1 MSAAWIKPPES
12 SSSPYTIKNA
22 RVPLV
27 LLSIAED
34 NASIRNGGIGDDAD
48 DSSKGTP
55 EVALTNSSSKI
66 DRALSS
72 SYSGDRDGL
81 VLIDIT
87 VKDGIIAQ
95 IKASSSA
102 EEEEEEEK
110 GRNEQQLGTILLDAK
125 KGVCMPTFCDIHTH
139 VDKSHTCERS
149 RNESGSLAG
158 ADKSCQ
164 IDEIH
169 WTEEELTARMEFS
182 LKTAYAH
189 GTSAIRTHLMSG
201 PTQGALTW
209 PVFMKLREKWKG
221 RIELQGVSLSILSFF
236 KDEHASRNLARTVKA
251 HKGILGAAVS
261 CSDYGGT
268 DLDPFTT
275 CGDEL
280 HTLLDKVFQ
289 LAIEFELDLDF
300 HVDEN
305 GNEESKGLLH
315 ISDAA
320 IRNNYKGQIVC
331 GHCCSLAAQTP
342 ENLEIMLQAA
352 KRANITIV
360 SLPLVNQWLQNRCE
374 VGEKTPR
381 RRGIPLLKEIA
392 ARNIPVCLASDNIR
406 DQFYGYGDLDML
418 EVFRLSVFI
427 AHLDRPSLGD
437 WPKAVT
443 STPAHAMGLG
453 ETHGLIKEGGPANFV
468 LFRGRQY
475 SELFSRSQ
483 HDRLVVRNGK
493 WIAATVP
500 DYDELDPILAHH
512 ALSKTQP
519 LIENNNKENRKT
531 TV

>member
-1 MSAAWIKPPES
+1 MNAAAWIKPPES
-12 SSSPYTIKNA
+12 TASSYTVKNA
-22 RVPLV
+22 RVPVV
-27 LLSIAED
+27 LLSFAED
-34 NASIRNGGIGDDAD
+34 NGTKTDDVLNSVS
-48 DSSKGTP
+48 SSKGNP
-55 EVALTNSSSKI
+55 EVAFGTTNP
-66 DRALSS
+66 
-72 SYSGDRDGL
+72 SGDRDGL
-81 VLIDIT
+81 VLVDIT
-87 VKDGIIAQ
+87 VKDGIIAR
-95 IKASSSA
+95 IKPSSEG
-102 EEEEEEEK
+102 EEEEEEE
-110 GRNEQQLGTILLDAK
+110 GTVLDAK

-169 WTEEELTARMEFS
+169 WTEEELMARMEFS

-209 PVFMKLREKWKG
+209 PAFMKLREKWKG

-236 KDEHASRNLARTVKA
+236 KDEHSSRNLARTVKA

-268 DLDPFTT
+268 DLDPHTT
-275 CGDEL
+275 CGDEI
-280 HTLLDKVFQ
+280 HALLDKVFQ

-331 GHCCSLAAQTP
+331 GHCCSLAAQTA

-360 SLPLVNQWLQNRCE
+360 SLPMVNQWLQNRCE
-374 VGEKTPR
+374 LGEKTPR
-381 RRGIPLLKEIA
+381 RRGIPLLKEITT
-392 ARNIPVCLASDNIR
+392 RNIPVCLASDNIR

-443 STPAHAMGLG
+443 TTPAQAMGIG
-453 ETHGLIKEGGPANFV
+453 ETHGLLKEGGPANFV
-468 LFRGRQY
+468 IFRGRQY

-493 WIAATVP
+493 WIATTVP
-500 DYDELDPILAHH
+500 NYDELDPILDHH

-519 LIENNNKENRKT
+519 LIGSNDSKENRKT
-531 TV
+531 IV

>member
-1 MSAAWIKPPES
+1 MKPWIEPPES
-12 SSSPYTIKNA
+12 SSSLYTIKNA
-22 RVPLV
+22 TVPMVV
-27 LLSIAED
+27 LSVAD
-34 NASIRNGGIGDDAD
+34 KTNHHTTTNCNKNASESPD
-48 DSSKGTP
+48 
-55 EVALTNSSSKI
+55 VALTNSSSSKI
-66 DRALSS
+66 DPY
-72 SYSGDRDGL
+72 YSADRDGL
-81 VLIDIT
+81 VLVDIT
-87 VKDGIIAQ
+87 VKDGKIDR
-95 IKASSSA
+95 IKQSEDK
-102 EEEEEEEK
+102 EEGESN
-110 GRNEQQLGTILLDAK
+110 GQLGTILDAK

-158 ADKSCQ
+158 ADKSCE

-169 WTEEELTARMEFS
+169 WTEEELTLRMEFS

-201 PTQGALTW
+201 PSQGAMTW

-236 KDEHASRNLARTVKA
+236 KDEHASRNLARTVKG

-268 DLDPFTT
+268 DFDPHTT

-280 HTLLDKVFQ
+280 HTLLDRVFQ

-315 ISDAA
+315 ISNAA
-320 IRNNYKGQIVC
+320 MRNNYKGQIVC
-331 GHCCSLAAQTP
+331 GHCCSLAAQTA
-342 ENLEIMLQAA
+342 ENLQIILQAA
-352 KRANITIV
+352 NRANITIV

-374 VGEKTPR
+374 FGEKTPR
-381 RRGIPLLKEIA
+381 RRGVPLLKEIA
-392 ARNIPVCLASDNIR
+392 TENIPICLASDNIR

-443 STPAHAMGLG
+443 TTPAQAMGLG
-453 ETHGLIKEGGPANFV
+453 KTHGLLKEVGAADFV

-483 HDRLVVRNGK
+483 HDRLVIRNGQ

-500 DYDELDPILAHH
+500 HYDELDPILNQH
-512 ALSKTQP
+512 ALTKTQP
-519 LIENNNKENRKT
+519 LVENNNDKENRKT